1 METDYER
8 ELREIKKREIEKN
21 KKEYTVPK
29 VLREYEKLGVTKL
42 SDKKYHI
49 RYKLTNKQKNI
60 LKQIGINEKEYI
72 EFAREVIKPLDKH

>member
-1 METDYER
+1 MDLDKIGKFIALNR
-8 ELREIKKREIEKN
+8 KN
-21 KKEYTVPK
+21 KGLTQEQ
-29 VLREYEKLGVTKL
+29 LAEKLGVTKL

-72 EFAREVIKPLDKH
+72 EFAREVIKPLDKN